1 MKNIETITIDVAM
14 HSEPWKNHNPHEV
27 VRVEMDYEML
37 EIFCYMMKKKT
48 EEIVEQIKCGMDY
61 WLNGTTEDTTNC

>member
-1 MKNIETITIDVAM
+1 MKDIETITIDDAI
-14 HSEPWKNHNPHEV
+14 HSEPWKNHELDEV

-48 EEIVEQIKCGMDY
+48 EEIAEQIKRGMDY
-61 WLNGTTEDTTNC
+61 WLNGTTETATN